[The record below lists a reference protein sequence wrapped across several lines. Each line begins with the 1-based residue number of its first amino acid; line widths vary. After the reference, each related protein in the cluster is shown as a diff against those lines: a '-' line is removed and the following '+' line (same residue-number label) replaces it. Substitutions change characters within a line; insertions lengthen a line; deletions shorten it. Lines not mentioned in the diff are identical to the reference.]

1 MYNILIPSQRGV
13 AQFGRALA
21 LGARRRR
28 FKSCHPD
35 LDNICSFDFM
45 DKSISTNGQEPHV
58 LADSPL
64 VYHREI
70 LPEKLVDIMVEELKE
85 MEQFKVPFEDA
96 GVGGEDNS
104 WIDPKIRN
112 SKINWW
118 FEDHWTCSVIS
129 HYIGVAN
136 RKYWEYDL
144 NLLQSIQISV
154 YTENGHYN
162 WHSDYGT
169 SKNGKWTRK
178 LSASVL
184 VSDPSEY
191 EGGDLEFIDYHG
203 NFVTAP
209 KEKGSVIV
217 FDSRIPH
224 RVTPVTK
231 GRRVSLVT
239 WMYGPKLK

>member
-1 MYNILIPSQRGV
+1 MTKDINI
-13 AQFGRALA
+13 
-21 LGARRRR
+21 
-28 FKSCHPD
+28 
-35 LDNICSFDFM
+35 
-45 DKSISTNGQEPHV
+45 NGKEPHV
-58 LADSPL
+58 VANSPL
-64 VYHREI
+64 VYYREI
-70 LPEKLVDIMVEELKE
+70 LPEKLVDIMVDELKE
-85 MEQFKVPFEDA
+85 MEQFKVPFDDA

-104 WIDPKIRN
+104 RIDPSIRN
-112 SKINWW
+112 SKIRWW
-118 FEDHWTCSVIS
+118 FEDHWACSIIS
-129 HYIGVAN
+129 YYIGIAN

-154 YTENGHYN
+154 YLENGHYG

-203 NFVTAP
+203 NIVKAP

>member
-1 MYNILIPSQRGV
+1 
-13 AQFGRALA
+13 
-21 LGARRRR
+21 
-28 FKSCHPD
+28 
-35 LDNICSFDFM
+35 M
-45 DKSISTNGQEPHV
+45 DKSIKINGQEPHI

-64 VYHREI
+64 VYHREV
-70 LPEKLVDIMVEELKE
+70 LPEELVDLMVKELKE
-85 MEQFKVPFEDA
+85 MEEFQLPFENA
-96 GVGGEDNS
+96 GVGGENHDR
-104 WIDPKIRN
+104 IDPNIRN
-112 SKINWW
+112 SKVRWW
-118 FEDHWTCSVIS
+118 FEDHWACSIIS
-129 HYIGVAN
+129 YYIGLAN

-144 NLLQSIQISV
+144 NLLESIQISV
-154 YTENGHYN
+154 YLENGHYG

-191 EGGDLEFIDYHG
+191 DGGDLEFVDYHG
-203 NFVTAP
+203 NIIKAP

-217 FDSRIPH
+217 FDSRVPH
-224 RVTPVTK
+224 RVTPVTR

>member
-1 MYNILIPSQRGV
+1 
-13 AQFGRALA
+13 
-21 LGARRRR
+21 
-28 FKSCHPD
+28 
-35 LDNICSFDFM
+35 M
-45 DKSISTNGQEPHV
+45 DKSIKINGQEPHI

-64 VYHREI
+64 VYHREV
-70 LPEKLVDIMVEELKE
+70 LPEDLVDLMVKELKE
-85 MEQFKVPFEDA
+85 MEEFKVPFEDA
-96 GVGGEDNS
+96 GVGGEDNGR
-104 WIDPKIRN
+104 IDPKIRN

-118 FEDHWTCSVIS
+118 LEDHWACSVIS
-129 HYIGVAN
+129 YYIGLSN

-144 NLLQSIQISV
+144 NLLESIQISV
-154 YTENGHYN
+154 YLENGHYG

-191 EGGDLEFIDYHG
+191 DGGDLEFIDYHG
-203 NFVTAP
+203 NIIQAP

-224 RVTPVTK
+224 RVTPVTR

>member
-1 MYNILIPSQRGV
+1 MIEHVVAEEPVVFYREVLPS
-13 AQFGRALA
+13 
-21 LGARRRR
+21 
-28 FKSCHPD
+28 D
-35 LDNICSFDFM
+35 
-45 DKSISTNGQEPHV
+45 
-58 LADSPL
+58 
-64 VYHREI
+64 
-70 LPEKLVDIMVEELKE
+70 LVDLMVKELRE
-85 MEQFKVPFEDA
+85 MEEFRVPFEDA
-96 GVGGEDNS
+96 GIGGEKYGR
-104 WIDPKIRN
+104 IDHSMRN

-118 FEDHWTCSVIS
+118 YEGHWACSVIS
-129 HYIGVAN
+129 HYIALAN

-144 NLLQSIQISV
+144 NILESIQISV
-154 YTENGHYN
+154 YDKDGHYG

-169 SKNGKWTRK
+169 SSRGDYTRK

-184 VSDPSEY
+184 VSDPCEY

-203 NFVTAP
+203 NTVTAP

-224 RVTPVTK
+224 RVKPVTS

>member
-1 MYNILIPSQRGV
+1 
-13 AQFGRALA
+13 
-21 LGARRRR
+21 
-28 FKSCHPD
+28 
-35 LDNICSFDFM
+35 M
-45 DKSISTNGQEPHV
+45 DKDISVNGYEPHV

-64 VYHREI
+64 VYYREI
-70 LPEKLVDIMVEELKE
+70 LPEKLVDLMVEELKE

-96 GVGGEDNS
+96 GVGGLENG
-104 WIDPKIRN
+104 WVDPKIRN
-112 SKINWW
+112 SKIRWW
-118 FEDHWTCSVIS
+118 FEDHWACSVIS

-144 NLLQSIQISV
+144 NLLQSVQISV
-154 YTENGHYN
+154 YNENGHYD

-191 EGGDLEFIDYHG
+191 EGGDLEFVDYHG
-203 NFVTAP
+203 NFVQAP

-239 WMYGPKLK
+239 WMYGPKLR